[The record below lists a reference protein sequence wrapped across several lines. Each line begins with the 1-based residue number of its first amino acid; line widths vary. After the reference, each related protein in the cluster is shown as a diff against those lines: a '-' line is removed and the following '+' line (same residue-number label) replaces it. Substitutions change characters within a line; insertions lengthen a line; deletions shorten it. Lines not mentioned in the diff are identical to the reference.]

1 MTQNR
6 TDSKARPRTAEP
18 ETAQRLLRLTALAA
32 VLGAGLGLDV
42 SAAVAAEAAARLQK
56 VTPSPALSLQHKA
69 VPSAGASRLQ
79 KVTPNPAQSLQHKAT
94 PGPGVS
100 RMQKY
105 NPNPESLAP
114 KFDVPAELMEIDKA
128 FDKE

>member
-18 ETAQRLLRLTALAA
+18 ETAQRMLRLTALAA
-32 VLGAGLGLDV
+32 VLSASLGVDV

-56 VTPSPALSLQHKA
+56 VNPGPAQSLQHKV

-79 KVTPNPAQSLQHKAT
+79 KYIPNPAQSLQHKVT
-94 PGPGVS
+94 PGPGTSQQWKV
-100 RMQKY
+100 
-105 NPNPESLAP
+105 NPNPASLAP
-114 KFDVPAELMEIDKA
+114 RLEVPTELMTIDKA
-128 FDKE
+128 FDKQ